1 MSRVGAQDLH
11 KETAALHFFY
21 GLTDSVVIDMA
32 FDIYKENIL
41 PGFAL
46 RGRDSIFVMLMP

>member
-46 RGRDSIFVMLMP
+46 RGT